1 MHDSQ
6 EPASRPALRASD
18 AERDRVEETLKHHY
32 AAGRLDLAELETR
45 VTATHTA
52 RTRDQLAALVR
63 DLPPEPEP
71 VPESPAPGPGPAPAI
86 DSRLLVVLLCVSPPA
101 ALVYW
106 LLSRRS
112 AARRPAADDGA
123 VPY

>member
-32 AAGRLDLAELETR
+32 TAGRLDLAELETR

-71 VPESPAPGPGPAPAI
+71 ESPAPGPAPAV